1 MNDIVIA
8 RALHLLGVVVWI
20 GGVAMVTT
28 VALPAIRRGDLG
40 ADRLKAFQ
48 VIEHRFVWQARTWV
62 IVVGLTGFYMA
73 ARLDLWERFR
83 WVQFWWMHT
92 MVGVWLLFTLALFV
106 IEPVILRRYFRQWAR
121 AAPDVTFAWLHRAH
135 AVLLALSVVTILGA
149 VAGSHG
155 WNVL

>member
-8 RALHLLGVVVWI
+8 RALHLLGVVFWI

-40 ADRLKAFQ
+40 ADQLTAFQ
-48 VIEHRFVWQARTWV
+48 AIEHRFVWQARRWV

-83 WVQFWWMHT
+83 LVQFWWMHA

-106 IEPVILRRYFRQWAR
+106 IEPVILRRYFHQGAT
-121 AAPDVTFAWLHRAH
+121 ATPDVAFMQLHRAH
-135 AVLLALSVVTILGA
+135 VVLLTLSVVTILGA
-149 VAGSHG
+149 AAGSHG
-155 WNVL
+155 WKVF